1 MPDSM
6 TEQVARAPRQRPQ
19 QLSLIVLGLGI
30 GVAAVVVAWLVLQG
44 GSSNKVSP
52 NDRPVIVSQA
62 QLEHFARSLD
72 YPLYWAGPKTGFS
85 YELTAADGRA
95 WVRYL
100 PAGVGAGDRRSDFLV
115 VGTYKQ
121 PHSYANLR
129 RAASRAGTVS
139 RKIAGDGLMVYS
151 AAKPTSV
158 YFGYPGSD
166 FQVEVYTHST
176 KTARSLVLADAIK
189 PLGQ

>member
-6 TEQVARAPRQRPQ
+6 TEQVARAPRRRPQ

-30 GVAAVVVAWLVLQG
+30 GVAAVVVAWFVLQG

-62 QLEHFARSLD
+62 QLEHFASGLD

-85 YELTAADGRA
+85 YELTAANGRA

-100 PAGVGAGDRRSDFLV
+100 PAGVGAGDPRSDFLV

-129 RAASRAGTVS
+129 RAADRAGSVS
-139 RKIAGDGLMVYS
+139 RKIDGSGLMVYS

-176 KTARSLVLADAIK
+176 TTARSLVLAGAIK